1 MLDRATVHLLPWL
14 LSPLQQACDPQ
25 NALWAPR
32 TSSVQTQLRNPE
44 LQLFS
49 AQNLFLLP
57 ASSSSALGF
66 GWGKKDS
73 QINVL
78 KQFAL
83 AQSHD
88 IKSSVDF
95 PHVSEHPE
103 DSS

>member
-1 MLDRATVHLLPWL
+1 MQCGLLELVQFSPAKETGVTTILRAK
-14 LSPLQQACDPQ
+14 
-25 NALWAPR
+25 
-32 TSSVQTQLRNPE
+32 
-44 LQLFS
+44 
-49 AQNLFLLP
+49 LFLLP
-57 ASSSSALGF
+57 ASSSSTLGF
-66 GWGKKDS
+66 GWGGGGGGNG

-88 IKSSVDF
+88 IKRSVDF